1 MYSFNST
8 KKFALLM
15 ANNKRHRYLL
25 RDTIAIGG
33 IFASA
38 LLIATREV
46 EKQKES
52 SKIDE
57 NKLLHSQ
64 QIIMEHS
71 SSSSSSSVTSSTST
85 AVVSSTK
92 IAPDHL
98 FVPQYDL
105 LRGMFSSPSL
115 FSNVTSCDFKPTPPN
130 VHIKRNQTTSRIM
143 ENATTKKKLRSKY
156 KVQWKRILGEGG
168 FGAVYLGKEK
178 KSGEFRF
185 VSFFVFP

>member
-1 MYSFNST
+1 MYSFNT

-15 ANNKRHRYLL
+15 ANKRHRYLL
-25 RDTIAIGG
+25 RDTVAIGG

-38 LLIATREV
+38 LLIARE
-46 EKQKES
+46 EEQKE

-64 QIIMEHS
+64 RIMEQS
-71 SSSSSSSVTSSTST
+71 SSSCMTSSTST
-85 AVVSSTK
+85 AVVSTK
-92 IAPDHL
+92 TADYL

-105 LRGMFSSPSL
+105 LRGMFSSPL
-115 FSNVTSCDFKPTPPN
+115 FSNVTACDSAFKPPPN
-130 VHIKRNQTTSRIM
+130 THIQGHQTSKIM
-143 ENATTKKKLRSKY
+143 KNAATKKKLRSKY
-156 KVQWKRILGEGG
+156 NVQWKRILGEGG

-185 VSFFVFP
+185 DFRLFVDSYRSNK

>member
-1 MYSFNST
+1 MYSFNT

-15 ANNKRHRYLL
+15 ANKRYRYLL

-38 LLIATREV
+38 LLIARE
-46 EKQKES
+46 EEQKE

-64 QIIMEHS
+64 RIMEQGSISMTS
-71 SSSSSSSVTSSTST
+71 STSTST
-85 AVVSSTK
+85 AVVSTK
-92 IAPDHL
+92 TADYL

-105 LRGMFSSPSL
+105 LRGMFSSPL
-115 FSNVTSCDFKPTPPN
+115 FSNVTACDSAFKPPPN
-130 VHIKRNQTTSRIM
+130 THIQGHQTSKIM
-143 ENATTKKKLRSKY
+143 ENAATKKKLRSKY
-156 KVQWKRILGEGG
+156 NVKWKRILGEGG

-185 VSFFVFP
+185 VFRFFVYSYRSNK